1 MTRALPKIQNYA
13 IIFHIGASQN
23 ELHFGL
29 LHLLDV
35 FEIASQHLRW
45 SRFNALTIQ
54 RFNGREAMYQMLGS
68 RKLSELRRDPQ
79 SRRRRPHVVTF
90 SRSRSTS
97 GVSRSP
103 FSMSPLLIKISK
115 DFATIWTTIDPIGN
129 VAIFAGLTA
138 SLTRAERRGTAL
150 RASVYAAVILVVAVV
165 AGQIIL
171 DAIGIHLHSLK
182 VAGGI
187 ILFLFGLQMLFGQLD
202 AEAGAPEEGRD
213 LAVFPLAVPA
223 IAGPGAMMAVILL
236 TDNDVYTVAEQAQT
250 GVVLLV
256 VLLLTYILLL
266 FSDAILRIIGRQGAA
281 VLVRVMGIIL
291 CSLAVE
297 IVLTTL
303 AVASWA
309 PVPR

>member
-1 MTRALPKIQNYA
+1 
-13 IIFHIGASQN
+13 
-23 ELHFGL
+23 
-29 LHLLDV
+29 
-35 FEIASQHLRW
+35 
-45 SRFNALTIQ
+45 
-54 RFNGREAMYQMLGS
+54 
-68 RKLSELRRDPQ
+68 
-79 SRRRRPHVVTF
+79 
-90 SRSRSTS
+90 
-97 GVSRSP
+97 
-103 FSMSPLLIKISK
+103 MSPLLIKICK

-138 SLTRAERRGTAL
+138 ALTPAERHRTAL
-150 RASVYAAVILVVAVV
+150 RAVLYATVILVVAVV

-171 DAIGIHLHSLK
+171 DAIGIRMHSLK

-187 ILFLFGLQMLFGQLD
+187 ILFLFALKMLFGGLD
-202 AEAGAPEEGRD
+202 KPGAPEAGRD
-213 LAVFPLAVPA
+213 LAVFPLAVPS

-256 VLLLTYILLL
+256 VLLLTYLLLL

-281 VLVRVMGIIL
+281 ILVRVMGIIL
-291 CSLAVE
+291 CSLAGE

-303 AVASWA
+303 GVANWA

>member
-1 MTRALPKIQNYA
+1 
-13 IIFHIGASQN
+13 
-23 ELHFGL
+23 
-29 LHLLDV
+29 
-35 FEIASQHLRW
+35 
-45 SRFNALTIQ
+45 
-54 RFNGREAMYQMLGS
+54 
-68 RKLSELRRDPQ
+68 
-79 SRRRRPHVVTF
+79 
-90 SRSRSTS
+90 
-97 GVSRSP
+97 
-103 FSMSPLLIKISK
+103 MSPLLIKISK

-138 SLTRAERRGTAL
+138 SLTRAERRRTAL
-150 RASVYAAVILVVAVV
+150 RATIYATVILVVAVV
-165 AGQIIL
+165 AGQVIL

-187 ILFLFGLQMLFGQLD
+187 ILFLFGLQMLFGRVD
-202 AEAGAPEEGRD
+202 AKQPGAPEPGRD
-213 LAVFPLAVPA
+213 LAVFPLAVPS

-250 GVVLLV
+250 GVVLLI

-266 FSDAILRIIGRQGAA
+266 FSDTILRIIGRQGAA

-291 CSLAVE
+291 ASLAVE

>member
-1 MTRALPKIQNYA
+1 
-13 IIFHIGASQN
+13 
-23 ELHFGL
+23 
-29 LHLLDV
+29 
-35 FEIASQHLRW
+35 
-45 SRFNALTIQ
+45 
-54 RFNGREAMYQMLGS
+54 
-68 RKLSELRRDPQ
+68 
-79 SRRRRPHVVTF
+79 
-90 SRSRSTS
+90 
-97 GVSRSP
+97 
-103 FSMSPLLIKISK
+103 MSPSFIKISK

-138 SLTRAERRGTAL
+138 SLTRAERRRTAL

-187 ILFLFGLQMLFGQLD
+187 ILFLFGLQMLFGRLD
-202 AEAGAPEEGRD
+202 AEPKAPEPGRD
-213 LAVFPLAVPA
+213 LAVFPLAVPS

-266 FSDAILRIIGRQGAA
+266 FSDAILRVIGRQGAA
-281 VLVRVMGIIL
+281 ILVRVMGSFFAHSRWKS
-291 CSLAVE
+291 C
-297 IVLTTL
+297 
-303 AVASWA
+303 
-309 PVPR
+309 

>member
-1 MTRALPKIQNYA
+1 T
-13 IIFHIGASQN
+13 S
-23 ELHFGL
+23 
-29 LHLLDV
+29 
-35 FEIASQHLRW
+35 IAPSGTVAW
-45 SRFNALTIQ
+45 
-54 RFNGREAMYQMLGS
+54 
-68 RKLSELRRDPQ
+68 
-79 SRRRRPHVVTF
+79 F
-90 SRSRSTS
+90 S
-97 GVSRSP
+97 
-103 FSMSPLLIKISK
+103 
-115 DFATIWTTIDPIGN
+115 
-129 VAIFAGLTA
+129 GLTA
-138 SLTRAERRGTAL
+138 SLTRAARRRTAL
-150 RASVYAAVILVVAVV
+150 RASICAAIILVVAVL

-187 ILFLFGLQMLFGQLD
+187 VLFLFGLQMLFGKMD
-202 AEAGAPEEGRD
+202 EKTGRSPEAGRD
-213 LAVFPLAVPA
+213 LAVFPLAVPS

-281 VLVRVMGIIL
+281 ILVRVMGIIL

-297 IVLTTL
+297 IVLTAL

-309 PVPR
+309 PVRR

>member
-1 MTRALPKIQNYA
+1 
-13 IIFHIGASQN
+13 
-23 ELHFGL
+23 
-29 LHLLDV
+29 
-35 FEIASQHLRW
+35 
-45 SRFNALTIQ
+45 
-54 RFNGREAMYQMLGS
+54 
-68 RKLSELRRDPQ
+68 
-79 SRRRRPHVVTF
+79 
-90 SRSRSTS
+90 
-97 GVSRSP
+97 
-103 FSMSPLLIKISK
+103 MSPLLIKISK

-138 SLTRAERRGTAL
+138 SLTRTERRRTAL
-150 RASVYAAVILVVAVV
+150 RATVYAAVILVVAVV

-187 ILFLFGLQMLFGQLD
+187 ILFLFGLQMLFGRLD
-202 AEAGAPEEGRD
+202 AEAGAPEPGRD
-213 LAVFPLAVPA
+213 LAVFPLAVPS

-236 TDNDVYTVAEQAQT
+236 TDNDVYTVAEQAQN